1 MKSKPMSEGS
11 PSNFSGDDYTEP
23 QLDQKD
29 VAVKKIFSLFKEFGT
44 SDYVTN
50 NVSLMEHS
58 L

>member
-1 MKSKPMSEGS
+1 MSEGS